1 MLKCP
6 RTESTFNPLS
16 SLLPS
21 PLSLSWNKNNLSIT
35 HIIAEKL
42 RKTDQSSVFCHFFFI
57 SHAYL
62 LLREKKSLT
71 FKKNDFCLFGSMHII
86 IVLHPN
92 ASFVWVIFTKSK
104 LLCLNKIFHKIAHN
118 KGGNVYLLFCS
129 PCIHNTLPNV
139 IEYYCAIHFWGRGHL
154 GPLLRRTFRVR
165 RFIQE
170 SIFQL
175 LKQTVDPPNRFQKEA
190 NTTQFVF

>member
-1 MLKCP
+1 MTIVHMDWLLFCILLKCP
-6 RTESTFNPLS
+6 RTEFTFDPLS

-21 PLSLSWNKNNLSIT
+21 PPLSLSWNKNNLSIT

-62 LLREKKSLT
+62 LLREKKASPL
-71 FKKNDFCLFGSMHII
+71 KKHFCLFGSMHII

-104 LLCLNKIFHKIAHN
+104 LLLCLNKIFHKIAQHTTKEEMSIYSFALN
-118 KGGNVYLLFCS
+118 AFTTLFQM
-129 PCIHNTLPNV
+129 L
-139 IEYYCAIHFWGRGHL
+139 
-154 GPLLRRTFRVR
+154 
-165 RFIQE
+165 
-170 SIFQL
+170 
-175 LKQTVDPPNRFQKEA
+175 
-190 NTTQFVF
+190 

>member
-1 MLKCP
+1 MVQRTPKPNDFVGQTSLLFPNTFSVLEQTKVKPTNSNCKKRPLNVCVRWERNFRSQTYIMYLVPCTYWSNRFLFCILLKCP
-6 RTESTFNPLS
+6 RTEFTFNPLS

-71 FKKNDFCLFGSMHII
+71 FKKTIFAFL
-86 IVLHPN
+86 VLCT
-92 ASFVWVIFTKSK
+92 S
-104 LLCLNKIFHKIAHN
+104 
-118 KGGNVYLLFCS
+118 
-129 PCIHNTLPNV
+129 
-139 IEYYCAIHFWGRGHL
+139 
-154 GPLLRRTFRVR
+154 
-165 RFIQE
+165 
-170 SIFQL
+170 
-175 LKQTVDPPNRFQKEA
+175 
-190 NTTQFVF
+190 